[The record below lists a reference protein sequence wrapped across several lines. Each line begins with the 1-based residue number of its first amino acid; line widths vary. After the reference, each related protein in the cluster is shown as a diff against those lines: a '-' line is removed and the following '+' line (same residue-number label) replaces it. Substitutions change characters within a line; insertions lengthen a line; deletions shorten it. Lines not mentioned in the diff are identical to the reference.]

1 MGLFLYAWQISK
13 SVSYY
18 RDPDPEP
25 EEVKEELPDT
35 IEAHLE
41 LVKERESKQ
50 KMKEEVWEQVRHT
63 LLVQQ
68 NSYNHCIGC

>member
-1 MGLFLYAWQISK
+1 MVIYIP
-13 SVSYY
+13 

-25 EEVKEELPDT
+25 EVVEEELPDT

-50 KMKEEVWEQVRHT
+50 KMKEDIWEQVFSVKS
-63 LLVQQ
+63 LKFDQQ
-68 NSYNHCIGC
+68 CESFLCFIKG